1 MEKGLARFAGWLML
15 LVAAVSTAAPAAA
28 SAAAAEDT
36 PIPRI
41 YFDSGTPRADPAKP
55 ADIAARETALAD
67 AADAACKPAFS
78 PVIWDA
84 CIALARAYH
93 YGKGRPQNRPVA
105 ELLLR
110 KACDADQGD
119 GCYALAALLADNR
132 TENDLA
138 VADTLYARA
147 CRLGSLNG
155 CFEEADSPADPQ
167 AAEPRHRAICA
178 RGGNRSCRALAS
190 LLMGEGRSDAEW
202 EEGRALRNRLCGEGD
217 ATACREAANYWHQFT
232 GEYEAGWLAYYR
244 QAGCGAG
251 EASLCSDGGWAALQ
265 QTYAP
270 GPAERERA
278 LAWFDEACRIDY
290 TACTEATDLRAMPQL
305 ETRCTAGDAA
315 ACLSLGRL
323 LADQARVVQNRPRA
337 LELLGAHCL
346 AAPAAQTSAEPGAEP
361 GAVCAEAGL
370 LAIELA
376 NDTGVDR
383 SDQIATYLTRGCS
396 AGAGPACTILAE
408 QLTQGQWL
416 MQDLPRAAT
425 LYIAGCELADS
436 AACKALDETVALDP
450 ATPLMLAHAGYGPE
464 LTPEEAAEE
473 ERLRKEEEAR
483 EAAAADAKR
492 CTTTTVQ
499 FEGQSYTDRICQPR
513 EYRIYRG
520 YSVQP
525 GTTPWQALIWR
536 PEKHG
541 DLALPLA
548 DRVHCGGT
556 VIETGW
562 VLTAAHCLND
572 KYMGGVAIKSAG
584 HRIRLGLVNALGDEG
599 LFFPII
605 NTFRHPDY
613 KPSNLGFD
621 IALVQY
627 DHQRGT
633 RGSSARRPVHIR
645 IDDIRLEQRK
655 LENLARVATYGWG
668 TMSVARSQI
677 PDQLRGARVK
687 LRDLESCTQATGFL
701 DRARRNHVICADAL
715 SGKDGGQACF
725 GDSGG
730 PLISYS
736 EPDKKPTLIGVVSG
750 GKDCGIA
757 GEPSRFIRVAHPKV
771 RSWLNRYLPLIWRR

>member
-1 MEKGLARFAGWLML
+1 MAKGFTRLTGWLRL
-15 LVAAVSTAAPAAA
+15 LVAAAATATP
-28 SAAAAEDT
+28 AAAEDA
-36 PIPRI
+36 PIPRV
-41 YFDSGTPRADPAKP
+41 YFETGTPRADPAKP
-55 ADIAARETALAD
+55 ADRMAREQALAD

-119 GCYALAALLADNR
+119 GCYALGTLLADNR
-132 TENDLA
+132 TEGDLA
-138 VADTLYARA
+138 LADTLYARA
-147 CRLGSLNG
+147 CRLGSVDG

-190 LLMGEGRSDAEW
+190 LLMAEGRSDAEW
-202 EEGRALRNRLCGEGD
+202 EEGRALRNRLCSEGD
-217 ATACREAANYWHQFT
+217 GAACRDAANYWRQFT
-232 GEYEAGWLAYYR
+232 GEYEAGWLAYYQ
-244 QAGCGAG
+244 QAGCSAG
-251 EASLCSDGGWAALQ
+251 EASLCSDGGWAALR

-270 GPAERERA
+270 GPEEREQA

-290 TACTEATDLRAMPQL
+290 TACTEATDLRAVPPL
-305 ETRCTAGDAA
+305 EARCTAGDAA

-323 LADQARVVQNRPRA
+323 LANQARVVQDRPRA

-346 AAPAAQTSAEPGAEP
+346 AAPAAAEPGA
-361 GAVCAEAGL
+361 ACSEAGL
-370 LAIELA
+370 LAIALA
-376 NDTGVDR
+376 NDTGFER
-383 SDQIATYLTRGCS
+383 SGKIAAYLARGCS
-396 AGAGPACTILAE
+396 AGAGQACTVLAE

-416 MQDLPRAAT
+416 AQDLPRAAS
-425 LYIAGCELADS
+425 LYIAGCELEDS

-464 LTPEEAAEE
+464 LTPEEAAEDK
-473 ERLRKEEEAR
+473 RLRQEEEAR
-483 EAAAADAKR
+483 EEAADKARR
-492 CTTTTVQ
+492 CTTTTVL
-499 FEGQSYTDRICQPR
+499 FEGQSYTDTICQSQG
-513 EYRIYRG
+513 YRIYRG
-520 YSVQP
+520 YTVQP

-541 DLALPLA
+541 DLTLSLA
-548 DRVHCGGT
+548 DRVQCGGT

-562 VLTAAHCLND
+562 VLTAAHCLHD
-572 KYMGGVAIKSAG
+572 KHMGGVAIKSAG

-645 IDDIRLEQRK
+645 IDDTPLEQRK

-677 PDQLRGARVK
+677 PDRLRGARVR
-687 LRDLESCTQATGFL
+687 LRDLEACTKATGFN

-715 SGKDGGQACF
+715 SGTDGGQACF